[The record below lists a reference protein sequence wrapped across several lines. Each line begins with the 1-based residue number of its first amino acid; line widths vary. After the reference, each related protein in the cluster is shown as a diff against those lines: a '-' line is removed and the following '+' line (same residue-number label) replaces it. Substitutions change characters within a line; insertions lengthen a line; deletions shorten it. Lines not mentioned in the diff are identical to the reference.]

1 VAPDQDQVPEGGV
14 NISTTYILAPTSTGE
29 MYSSNTAKDLR
40 TALHAALTD
49 GRNGWAGSGM
59 KIINLKFGDG
69 HVVVDLLGDYYGVGD
84 VTLIAARMQ
93 ILMTVFANPSVQTAV
108 VTFNGNSI
116 GNLGV
121 SNSANAK
128 PANYVFT
135 RAEVEVFMNGDAYVV
150 E

>member
-1 VAPDQDQVPEGGV
+1 VAPDQDQVPEGSV

-49 GRNGWAGSGM
+49 DRNEWAGSGM